1 MAATFD
7 FSSKFLSELPPNT
20 PELIAPD
27 IKTIKA
33 ALRRQLGQTPVIDFI
48 ILSSVPPDAI
58 SRLIIDPRA
67 GGDPK
72 PLRMFYNADVR
83 KLIINPP
90 RFPLEIATGY
100 FTRFIMLQTDLCD
113 ELIPTGSA
121 TVEDGPYAK
130 EPNASYMVEHTLR
143 LRHKWPNYVIETGFE
158 DMLGRLRL
166 HKEWWFG
173 QSDGQVRGVLIV
185 GVSRTA
191 RRVVIENW
199 TQRGGSPIKEQEVSI
214 SRDEEGV
221 VVVAGD
227 TLRIKFENPF
237 LRPASDDTEGDL
249 VFPREGLEKLAAT
262 VWRYLPF

>member
-27 IKTIKA
+27 VKSIKA
-33 ALRRQLGQTPVIDFI
+33 ALRRQLGQTPDIDFI
-48 ILSSVPPDAI
+48 ILSSVPPHAI

-83 KLIINPP
+83 KLIINRPK
-90 RFPLEIATGY
+90 FPLEITTGY
-100 FTRFIMLQTDLCD
+100 FTTFIMC
-113 ELIPTGSA
+113 
-121 TVEDGPYAK
+121 K
-130 EPNASYMVEHTLR
+130 PNASYMVEETLR

-173 QSDGQVRGVLIV
+173 QSGGQVRGVLIV
-185 GVSRTA
+185 GVSRTT

-214 SRDEEGV
+214 SGDEEGV
-221 VVVAGD
+221 AVVAGD
-227 TLRIKFENPF
+227 TLRIKFENLF

-249 VFPREGLEKLAAT
+249 VFPREWLEKLAAR
-262 VWRYLPF
+262 VWRYLPFE

>member
-27 IKTIKA
+27 VKSIKA
-33 ALRRQLGQTPVIDFI
+33 ALRRQLGQTPDIDFI
-48 ILSSVPPDAI
+48 ILSSVPPHAI

-83 KLIINPP
+83 KLIINRPK
-90 RFPLEIATGY
+90 FPLEITTGY
-100 FTRFIMLQTDLCD
+100 FTTFIMCSMFKKGLGD
-113 ELIPTGSA
+113 ELVPTGSA

-130 EPNASYMVEHTLR
+130 EPNASYM
-143 LRHKWPNYVIETGFE
+143 TGFE

-173 QSDGQVRGVLIV
+173 QSGGQVRGVLIV
-185 GVSRTA
+185 GVSRTT

-214 SRDEEGV
+214 SGDEEGV
-221 VVVAGD
+221 AVVAGD
-227 TLRIKFENPF
+227 TLRIKFENLF

-249 VFPREGLEKLAAT
+249 VFPREWLEKLAAR
-262 VWRYLPF
+262 VWRYLPFE